1 MSARTGVAGAPAE
14 TSTACPAGLTSC
26 SAAGLVPARPGVG
39 MGAGAAGVIC
49 GNGPAGCFLRLR
61 ADRRVII
68 SRKATTRP
76 MSARTGVAGALV
88 TTSTACPAGL
98 TPCSATG
105 LVPTGPGLGV
115 GAGVIS
121 GKSPAAFPAPT
132 RVVLRLDP
140 GKAAAWMP
148 KGLTAFPG
156 PMSELVAL
164 FRFGS
169 GPGGEGLADGPGEAE
184 LVVPGLAV
192 AEPEPVELAVGV
204 GLEDAEGVGLE
215 EAEDVGLAVGEG
227 DVEGVELAL
236 GVGAG
241 DVGAG
246 DVGAGDVE
254 RVGLGVD
261 VDGGDVEGAGLL
273 LVVGAGV
280 DGDGLG
286 VSEELGPGLVL
297 AAAGEGEGEESTA
310 LANAGSCPPAD
321 SPMTSKPPVTRPA
334 TTARPCVIDM

>member
-1 MSARTGVAGAPAE
+1 MSARTGVGGALAE
-14 TSTACPAGLTSC
+14 TSTACPAGLTSY
-26 SAAGLVPARPGVG
+26 SAAGLVPTGPGL
-39 MGAGAAGVIC
+39 GAGAAGVIC
-49 GNGPAGCFLRLR
+49 GNGPAVCFLRLR
-61 ADRRVII
+61 TDSRVIV
-68 SRKATTRP
+68 SRKATPRP

-88 TTSTACPAGL
+88 TTPTACPAGL
-98 TPCSATG
+98 TLCSATG
-105 LVPTGPGLGV
+105 SVPTGPGLGV

-132 RVVLRLDP
+132 RVVLRLGP
-140 GKAAAWMP
+140 GMAAAWMP

-169 GPGGEGLADGPGEAE
+169 GPRGEALADGPGEAE

-215 EAEDVGLAVGEG
+215 EAEDVGLAVGAG

-241 DVGAG
+241 DV
-246 DVGAGDVE
+246 E

-261 VDGGDVEGAGLL
+261 VGGGEVEGAGLS

-286 VSEELGPGLVL
+286 VSEADRPGLVL

-310 LANAGSCPPAD
+310 LANAGSWPPAD
-321 SPMTSKPPVTRPA
+321 SPMTSKPPATRPA

>member
-1 MSARTGVAGAPAE
+1 VES
-14 TSTACPAGLTSC
+14 STACPAGPTLC
-26 SAAGLVPARPGVG
+26 AAAGLVPARPGVG
-39 MGAGAAGVIC
+39 MGAAGVIS
-49 GNGPAGCFLRLR
+49 GNGPVVCFLRLR
-61 ADRRVII
+61 TDNRVMA
-68 SRKATTRP
+68 SRKATPRA

-88 TTSTACPAGL
+88 TTPTACPAGL
-98 TPCSATG
+98 TLCSATG
-105 LVPTGPGLGV
+105 SVPTGPGLGV
-115 GAGVIS
+115 GAGVIT

-140 GKAAAWMP
+140 GMAAAWMP

-169 GPGGEGLADGPGEAE
+169 GPRGEALADGPGEAE

-215 EAEDVGLAVGEG
+215 EAEDVGLAVGAEDVEGAELALGVGAG

-241 DVGAG
+241 DV
-246 DVGAGDVE
+246 E

-261 VDGGDVEGAGLL
+261 VGGGDVDGAGLS

-286 VSEELGPGLVL
+286 VSEALRPGLVL

-310 LANAGSCPPAD
+310 LANAGSCQLAD

-334 TTARPCVIDM
+334 TAARPCVIDI